1 MRAFSIFRSV
11 AFAALSGIFMLT
23 AQALLPDRAGISAAQ
38 AQPAELGDF
47 HLALEPY
54 GMWQIDRRWGEVWV
68 PFDRP
73 AGWRPYSI
81 GHWVYTDEW
90 GWYWISELDE
100 EDWGWITYHYG
111 RWARNAQFGWFW
123 IPGDEWAPAWVNWR
137 DSDDAVGWA
146 PLPPDN
152 VIGIYD
158 DDPVYWTF
166 IAPRYLFL
174 PAPYRHYY
182 AVNRRPFFMRRSIL
196 VNRSLSAGGGRR
208 FGVNPG
214 IPPGR
219 IAAVNRAAVPTFRVQ
234 PRVLAGTQGVA
245 GAVQIQRSQ
254 LNAGRPAAGQQGG
267 QRGQRRASGVNAVAV
282 QPTNTSVAP
291 AANVQP
297 LQPLGKGERGRLG
310 SQPPRAVQGGAA
322 PAAAPNAPAV
332 APSAAPAAAPKAPAV
347 PPSATPAPAP
357 KAPAVSPP
365 AAPAVAPPSTSP
377 PANAPPPRQEL
388 RRNPPQPGA
397 GNPPPPSQPVAPA
410 PQIKQAAPPA
420 VQTRPPPPPV
430 ARPAPPTVVRPPPPA
445 VARPAPPPVAHPPP
459 PAVARPAPP
468 PAARPAPPPV
478 ARPAAPP
485 PRPATPPPPAAKKP
499 PPKPGEQEQPK

>member
-1 MRAFSIFRSV
+1 MRAYFIFRRA
-11 AFAALSGIFMLT
+11 AFAALSGLAMLT
-23 AQALLPDRAGISAAQ
+23 AQAVLPDRVGISAAQ

-54 GMWQIDRRWGEVWV
+54 GMWQLDRRWGEVWV
-68 PFDRP
+68 PFDRSR
-73 AGWRPYSI
+73 GWRPYSI

-90 GWYWISELDE
+90 GWYWISEQDE

-111 RWARNAQFGWFW
+111 RWARNAQLGWFW
-123 IPGDEWAPAWVNWR
+123 IPGNEWAPAWVNWR
-137 DSDDAVGWA
+137 DSDEAIGWA
-146 PLPPDN
+146 PMPPDDE
-152 VIGIYD
+152 IDIYD
-158 DDPVYWTF
+158 DNPIYWTF

-182 AVNRRPFFMRRSIL
+182 PVDRRPFFMRRTII
-196 VNRSLSAGGGRR
+196 VNRSLSAGAGRR

-214 IPPGR
+214 VAPGR

-245 GAVQIQRSQ
+245 GAVQIQRNQ
-254 LNAGRPAAGQQGG
+254 LGGARPATGS
-267 QRGQRRASGVNAVAV
+267 QRGQRRPSGVNAVAV
-282 QPTNTSVAP
+282 QPTNAAVAP

-322 PAAAPNAPAV
+322 PAAAPKAPAV
-332 APSAAPAAAPKAPAV
+332 SPSAAPAVVPNAPSAAPVVAPKP
-347 PPSATPAPAP
+347 
-357 KAPAVSPP
+357 PAVSPP
-365 AAPAVAPPSTSP
+365 AAPAVAPPSSSP

-397 GNPPPPSQPVAPA
+397 GNPPPPTQPVAPA

-420 VQTRPPPPPV
+420 VQTRPPPPV
-430 ARPAPPTVVRPPPPA
+430 AHPPPPA
-445 VARPAPPPVAHPPP
+445 VARPAPPPVAHPAP
-459 PAVARPAPP
+459 PAVARPAP
-468 PAARPAPPPV
+468 PPPV

-485 PRPATPPPPAAKKP
+485 PRPAAPPPPAVKKP
-499 PPKPGEQEQPK
+499 PLKPGEKPPEPPK